1 MATNSDRWEERASG
15 YISVRNNLVRDYG
28 YELESRTVLD
38 YEERASNAL
47 SRAKGKR
54 G

>member
-1 MATNSDRWEERASG
+1 MAINSDRWEERASE
-15 YISVRNNLVRDYG
+15 YISVRNHLVRDYG
-28 YELESRTVLD
+28 YRLDSLAVLT

-54 G
+54 